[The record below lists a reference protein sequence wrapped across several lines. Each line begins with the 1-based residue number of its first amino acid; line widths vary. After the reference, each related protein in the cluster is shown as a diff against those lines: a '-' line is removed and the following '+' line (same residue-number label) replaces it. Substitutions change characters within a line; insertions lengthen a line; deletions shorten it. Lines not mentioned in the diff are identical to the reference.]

1 MEGAPQPPA
10 PHQAGP
16 AEDAAADR
24 QRQAAQHPLES
35 MLQMGLRAAFGGMGG
50 VQGAAPQMPQVFLQM
65 GGAQGQWEDFV
76 REAMDAQG
84 GGGAG
89 PHDNSVT
96 AIAAHED
103 DDLSIGSID
112 FESDNSLLGMDG

>member
-1 MEGAPQPPA
+1 M
-10 PHQAGP
+10 
-16 AEDAAADR
+16 
-24 QRQAAQHPLES
+24 QRAKE
-35 MLQMGLRAAFGGMGG
+35 LRAIR
-50 VQGAAPQMPQVFLQM
+50 AAN
-65 GGAQGQWEDFV
+65 
-76 REAMDAQG
+76 EADAQG